1 MCTCVI
7 DINSIKFGLIGCQKT
22 AEFHSVKISS
32 LNKNSISKTSSKRPL
47 ISSKVK
53 LLFVIV
59 LILGFILKLDVWTSP
74 DIRDLKS
81 SSLSNQ
87 KNGEASSEGARTRSP
102 ASISNVNIMNDVDL
116 QETFH
121 STSLTWDCSPQKTY
135 YKFSHFNLL
144 RLNGNCLSKI
154 KSLKNTKNGY
164 TANLFAVDGGY
175 TTDFLSLE
183 KGENELKIE
192 WLENANKNAPEY
204 LKIQIE

>member
-7 DINSIKFGLIGCQKT
+7 DINSIKFGLIECQKT
-22 AEFHSVKISS
+22 ADFPSVKISS
-32 LNKNSISKTSSKRPL
+32 VNKNSISKATSKRPL

-59 LILGFILKLDVWTSP
+59 LTLGFILKLDVWSTQENSA
-74 DIRDLKS
+74 
-81 SSLSNQ
+81 
-87 KNGEASSEGARTRSP
+87 ASSDAARTRSP
-102 ASISNVNIMNDVDL
+102 ASISNVNIMNEVDL

-135 YKFSHFNLL
+135 YKFSHFNQL

-183 KGENELKIE
+183 KGENDLKIE
-192 WLENANKNAPEY
+192 WFENVNKNAPEY